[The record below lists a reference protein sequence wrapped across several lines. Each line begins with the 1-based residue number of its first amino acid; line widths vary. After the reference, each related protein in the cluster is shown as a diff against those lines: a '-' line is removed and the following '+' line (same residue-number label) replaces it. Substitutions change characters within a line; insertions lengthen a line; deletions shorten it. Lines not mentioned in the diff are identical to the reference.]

1 MQSTVFM
8 VVDITMAITITMA
21 TMQSTIKN
29 MAPVLEALAAPA
41 VTRINQT

>member
-8 VVDITMAITITMA
+8 VVDITMAMGV

-29 MAPVLEALAAPA
+29 MAPVLEALAALA